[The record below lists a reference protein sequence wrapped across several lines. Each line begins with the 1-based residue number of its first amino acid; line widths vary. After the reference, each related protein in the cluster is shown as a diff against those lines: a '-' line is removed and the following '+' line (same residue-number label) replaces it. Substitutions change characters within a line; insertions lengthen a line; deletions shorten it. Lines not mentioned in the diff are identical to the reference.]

1 MEMLS
6 TTRGNEQM
14 DDQTLQQD
22 FCQTII
28 RMAADLSDDH
38 IGWDQRSEFPW
49 SKWQLIKDSGIL
61 GLPFPGELGGS
72 DQDLTTTMKTL
83 ETLGYSCEDAGLN
96 MAVST
101 QIVSTGIPLLRF
113 GTIAQ
118 KQRYLPRIC
127 SGDMICAHAI
137 TEPGGGS
144 DAFGMAT
151 TVEVQGDH
159 YILNGKKTL
168 ITNGPIAD
176 LFVIYAMTNRNLGAL
191 GGGSVFL
198 VERGNPGFKTGAPIP
213 KMGLRT
219 LQLSELEFDHCK
231 LSADS
236 LIGKVGL
243 GFPILE
249 YVMKWEILCGFAIN
263 VGEMQRRL
271 EKCIDYAKK
280 RKQFGQS
287 IGSFQAVA
295 HKIVEM
301 QVGVTTS
308 REQLYRTALKVQKK
322 ENATIDLAI
331 AKLIT
336 SEANVQSALNAVQ
349 IFGGKGYLVEHGIE
363 KELRNAIAGTIY
375 SGTSEIQRNKIA
387 SMLGI

>member
-1 MEMLS
+1 MLL
-6 TTRGNEQM
+6 TTRGYEQM
-14 DDQTLQQD
+14 DEHIEQQN
-22 FCQTII
+22 FRKTVTNIGP
-28 RMAADLSDDH
+28 ALSEDH
-38 IGWDQRSEFPW
+38 IDWDQRGEFPW
-49 SKWQLIKDSGIL
+49 HKWQMIRDSGIL
-61 GLPFPGELGGS
+61 GLPFPREFGGS
-72 DQDLTTTMKTL
+72 DQDLRATMKIL
-83 ETLGYSCEDAGLN
+83 ETLGYHCADAGLN
-96 MAVST
+96 MTAST
-101 QIVSTGIPLLRF
+101 QIVSAGIPLFRF
-113 GTIAQ
+113 GSDEQ
-118 KQRYLPRIC
+118 KQRYLPKIC
-127 SGDMICAHAI
+127 SGEMICAHAI
-137 TEPGGGS
+137 TEHGGGS

-151 TVEVQGDH
+151 TAEDRGDH
-159 YILNGKKTL
+159 YILNGRKML

-198 VERGNPGFKTGAPIP
+198 VERGTPGFKTGAPIA

-219 LQLSELEFDHCK
+219 LQLSELEFDNCE
-231 LSADS
+231 LAADS

-249 YVMKWEILCGFAIN
+249 YVMKWEVLCGFVIN

-271 EKCIDYAKK
+271 EKCIEYAKK

-287 IGSFQAVA
+287 IGSFQAIA
-295 HKIVEM
+295 HKIVDM
-301 QVGVTTS
+301 QIGVTTS
-308 REQLYRTALKVQKK
+308 REQLYRTASKVQGK
-322 ENATIDLAI
+322 ENATTDLAI
-331 AKLIT
+331 AKLMT

-363 KELRNAIAGTIY
+363 KELRNSIAGTIY

>member
-1 MEMLS
+1 MD
-6 TTRGNEQM
+6 EQKE
-14 DDQTLQQD
+14 QQD
-22 FCQTII
+22 FRKT
-28 RMAADLSDDH
+28 LSDLGSALSEDH
-38 IGWDQRSEFPW
+38 IDWDQRGEFPW
-49 SKWQLIKDSGIL
+49 HKWQMIRDSRIL
-61 GLPFPGELGGS
+61 GLPFPREMGGS
-72 DQDLTTTMKTL
+72 DQDLTTTMKIV
-83 ETLGYSCEDAGLN
+83 EALGYHCEDAGLN

-113 GTIAQ
+113 GTAEQ

-127 SGDMICAHAI
+127 SGEMICAHAI

-151 TVEVQGDH
+151 TAQACGDS
-159 YILNGKKTL
+159 YILNGRKTF

-176 LFVIYAMTNRNLGAL
+176 LFVVYAMTDRNLGAL

-198 VERGNPGFKTGAPIP
+198 IERGTPGFRTGAPIP

-219 LQLSELEFDHCK
+219 LQLSELEFDNCE
-231 LSADS
+231 LAADS
-236 LIGKVGL
+236 LIGKIGL

-249 YVMKWEILCGFAIN
+249 YVMKWEILCGFVIN

-271 EKCIDYAKK
+271 EKCIEYAKK
-280 RKQFGQS
+280 RRQFGQS
-287 IGSFQAVA
+287 IGSFQAIA
-295 HKIVEM
+295 HKIVDM
-301 QVGVTTS
+301 QIGVTTS
-308 REQLYRTALKVQKK
+308 REQLYRTADKIQRK

-349 IFGGKGYLVEHGIE
+349 IFGGKGYLVEYGIE
-363 KELRNAIAGTIY
+363 KELRNSIAGTIY

>member
-1 MEMLS
+1 MLS
-6 TTRGNEQM
+6 TIRASKPM
-14 DDQTLQQD
+14 DDQIEEQD
-22 FCQTII
+22 FIKTVAGLGVQ
-28 RMAADLSDDH
+28 LSEDH
-38 IGWDQRSEFPW
+38 IGWDQRDEFPW
-49 SKWQLIKDSGIL
+49 QKWQLIRKSGIL
-61 GLPFPGELGGS
+61 GLPFPNEWGGS
-72 DQDLTTTMKTL
+72 HQDLTTTMKVL
-83 ETLGYSCEDAGLN
+83 EALGYHCADAGLN
-96 MAVST
+96 MVVST

-113 GTIAQ
+113 GSATQ

-127 SGDMICAHAI
+127 SGEMICAHAI

-151 TVEVQGDH
+151 TAEAKDDRF
-159 YILNGKKTL
+159 ILNGRKTL
-168 ITNGPIAD
+168 ISNGPIAD
-176 LFVIYAMTNRNLGAL
+176 LFVIYAMTNPNLGAM

-198 VERGNPGFKTGAPIP
+198 VERGTPGFKTSAPIQ

-219 LQLSELEFDHCK
+219 LQLAELEFDNCE
-231 LSADS
+231 LAADS
-236 LIGKVGL
+236 LIGEPGL

-271 EKCIDYAKK
+271 EKCIEYAKK

-287 IGSFQAVA
+287 IGSFQSIA
-295 HKIVEM
+295 HKIVDM

-308 REQLYRTALKVQKK
+308 REQLYRTAMKVQRK

-363 KELRNAIAGTIY
+363 KELRNSIAGTIY
-375 SGTSEIQRNKIA
+375 SGTSEVQRNKIA

>member
-1 MEMLS
+1 MD
-6 TTRGNEQM
+6 EQKE
-14 DDQTLQQD
+14 QQD
-22 FCQTII
+22 FRKT
-28 RMAADLSDDH
+28 LSDLGSALSEDH
-38 IGWDQRSEFPW
+38 IDWDQRGEFPW
-49 SKWQLIKDSGIL
+49 HKWQMIRDSGIL
-61 GLPFPGELGGS
+61 GLPFPREMGGS
-72 DQDLTTTMKTL
+72 DQDLTTTMKIV
-83 ETLGYSCEDAGLN
+83 EALGYHCEDAGLN

-113 GTIAQ
+113 GTADQ

-127 SGDMICAHAI
+127 SGEMICAHAI

-151 TVEVQGDH
+151 TAQACGDR
-159 YILNGKKTL
+159 YILNGRKTF

-176 LFVIYAMTNRNLGAL
+176 LFVVYAMTNRNLGAL

-198 VERGNPGFKTGAPIP
+198 IERGTPGFRTGAPIP

-219 LQLSELEFDHCK
+219 LQLSELEFDNCE
-231 LSADS
+231 LAADS
-236 LIGKVGL
+236 LIGKIGL

-249 YVMKWEILCGFAIN
+249 YVMKWEILCGFVIN

-271 EKCIDYAKK
+271 EKCIEYAKK
-280 RKQFGQS
+280 RRQFGQS
-287 IGSFQAVA
+287 IGSFQAIA
-295 HKIVEM
+295 HKIVDM
-301 QVGVTTS
+301 QIGVTTS
-308 REQLYRTALKVQKK
+308 REQLYRTADKIRRK

-349 IFGGKGYLVEHGIE
+349 IFGGKGYLVEYGIE
-363 KELRNAIAGTIY
+363 KELRNSIAGTIY

>member
-1 MEMLS
+1 MD
-6 TTRGNEQM
+6 EQKE
-14 DDQTLQQD
+14 QQD
-22 FCQTII
+22 FRKT
-28 RMAADLSDDH
+28 LSDLGSALSEDH
-38 IGWDQRSEFPW
+38 IDWDQRGEFPW
-49 SKWQLIKDSGIL
+49 HKWQMIRDSGIL
-61 GLPFPGELGGS
+61 GLPFPREMGGS
-72 DQDLTTTMKTL
+72 DQDLTTTMKIV
-83 ETLGYSCEDAGLN
+83 EALGYHCEDAGLN

-113 GTIAQ
+113 GTAEQ

-127 SGDMICAHAI
+127 SGEMICAHAI

-151 TVEVQGDH
+151 TAQACGDR
-159 YILNGKKTL
+159 YILNGRKTF

-176 LFVIYAMTNRNLGAL
+176 LFVVYAMTNRNLGAL

-198 VERGNPGFKTGAPIP
+198 IERGTPGFRTGAPIP

-219 LQLSELEFDHCK
+219 LQLSELEFDNCE
-231 LSADS
+231 LAADS
-236 LIGKVGL
+236 LIGKIGL

-249 YVMKWEILCGFAIN
+249 YVMKWEILCGFVIN

-271 EKCIDYAKK
+271 EKCIEYAKK

-287 IGSFQAVA
+287 IGSFQAIA
-295 HKIVEM
+295 HKIVDM
-301 QVGVTTS
+301 QIGVTTS
-308 REQLYRTALKVQKK
+308 REQLYRTADKIRRK

-349 IFGGKGYLVEHGIE
+349 IFGGKGYLVEYGIE
-363 KELRNAIAGTIY
+363 KELRNSIAGTIY